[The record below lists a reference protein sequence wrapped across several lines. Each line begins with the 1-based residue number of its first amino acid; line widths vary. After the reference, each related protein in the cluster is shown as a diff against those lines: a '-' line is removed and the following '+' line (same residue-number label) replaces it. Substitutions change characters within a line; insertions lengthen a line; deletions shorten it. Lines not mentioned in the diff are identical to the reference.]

1 MPNMTPMVDVVMV
14 ILVFFMATAAIMG
27 PEWLLKTAL
36 PAKATAA
43 ATAPAEIVAARVTL
57 RPDGTAMLIVGVD
70 PATRRQT
77 DTTLDDLPRA
87 LAALATER
95 GAANLAVTFDAADD
109 VPYESVVQAHEA
121 CAKAGISR
129 VGVPGR

>member
-36 PAKATAA
+36 PAKAAAA
-43 ATAPAEIVAARVTL
+43 ATAPAEIVPVRITL
-57 RPDGTAMLIVGVD
+57 RPDSTAMLMVGVD
-70 PATRRQT
+70 PVTRRQT
-77 DTTLDDLPRA
+77 DATLDELPRV
-87 LAALATER
+87 LAALAVER

-109 VPYESVVQAHEA
+109 VPYESVVRAHEA
-121 CAKAGISR
+121 CAKAGITR
-129 VGVPGR
+129 VGIPGR